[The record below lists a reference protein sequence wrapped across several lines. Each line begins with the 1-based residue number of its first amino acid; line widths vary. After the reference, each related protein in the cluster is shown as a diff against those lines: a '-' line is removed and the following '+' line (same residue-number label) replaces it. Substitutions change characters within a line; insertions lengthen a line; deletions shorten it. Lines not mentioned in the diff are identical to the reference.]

1 MRTLRML
8 MDLKANARSG
18 VDVGVRYV
26 WMLIVRL
33 ALNVCNGI
41 VTAAE
46 DRKKS
51 EQNVVIKMLYHI
63 P

>member
-33 ALNVCNGI
+33 ALNVCIGI
-41 VTAAE
+41 VTATA

-51 EQNVVIKMLYHI
+51 EQNGVIKMLYHV

>member
-1 MRTLRML
+1 MCTLRML

-41 VTAAE
+41 VTATE

-51 EQNVVIKMLYHI
+51 EQNVVIKMLYHV